1 MKFKLTCLI
10 FFILFNFASLFSS
23 EVINELTIHK
33 NLRCLV
39 CQGQS
44 ISDSNSE
51 FALTLKSVVKDLI
64 DEGKTEG
71 EIYNFL
77 SDKYGDWILFNTPL
91 KKNSYFLWFMPYIL
105 FILGGGLLFLII
117 RKRSEKTK

>member
-1 MKFKLTCLI
+1 MKFKFAFLI
-10 FFILFNFASLFSS
+10 FFILFNFTSS
-23 EVINELTIHK
+23 ISKEIINELEIHK

-64 DEGKTEG
+64 DEGQTED
-71 EIYNFL
+71 EIYSFL
-77 SDKYGDWILFNTPL
+77 SDKYGDWILYKPKFNLENFT
-91 KKNSYFLWFMPYIL
+91 LWVFPYIVL
-105 FILGGGLLFLII
+105 IIGGFIIIFLIK
-117 RKRSEKTK
+117 KRSKNV

>member
-1 MKFKLTCLI
+1 MKSKLTCLI

-64 DEGKTEG
+64 DEGKTED

-77 SDKYGDWILFNTPL
+77 SDKYGDWILYKPKFNL
-91 KKNSYFLWFMPYIL
+91 ENIILWVFPYIVL
-105 FILGGGLLFLII
+105 IIGGFIIIFLIK
-117 RKRSEKTK
+117 KRSKDV

>member
-64 DEGKTEG
+64 DEGKTED

-77 SDKYGDWILFNTPL
+77 SDKYGDWILYKPKFNL
-91 KKNSYFLWFMPYIL
+91 ENIILWVFPYIVL
-105 FILGGGLLFLII
+105 IIGGFIIIFLIK
-117 RKRSEKTK
+117 KRSKDV

>member
-1 MKFKLTCLI
+1 MKSKIILSI
-10 FFILFNFASLFSS
+10 FFVMFFSNS
-23 EVINELTIHK
+23 FSNEIIDENKIHK

-51 FALTLKSVVKDLI
+51 FAITLKIVVRDLI
-64 DEGKTEG
+64 DQGKSEK

-77 SDKYGDWILFNTPL
+77 SDKYGDWILYKPKFKLENFL
-91 KKNSYFLWFMPYIL
+91 LWFFPYIVL
-105 FILGGGLLFLII
+105 IVGGFIIVFLIK
-117 RKRSEKTK
+117 KRSKKM

>member
-77 SDKYGDWILFNTPL
+77 SDKYGDWILYKPKFNL
-91 KKNSYFLWFMPYIL
+91 ENIILWVFPYIVL
-105 FILGGGLLFLII
+105 IIGGFIIIFLIK
-117 RKRSEKTK
+117 KRSKDV

>member
-1 MKFKLTCLI
+1 MKFKFAFLI
-10 FFILFNFASLFSS
+10 FFILFNFTSS
-23 EVINELTIHK
+23 ISKEIINELEIQK

-64 DEGKTEG
+64 DEGKTED
-71 EIYNFL
+71 EIYSFL
-77 SDKYGDWILFNTPL
+77 SDKYGDWILYKPKFNLENFT
-91 KKNSYFLWFMPYIL
+91 LWVFPYIVL
-105 FILGGGLLFLII
+105 IIGGFIIIFLIK
-117 RKRSEKTK
+117 KRSKNV

>member
-1 MKFKLTCLI
+1 MKSKLTCLI

-77 SDKYGDWILFNTPL
+77 SDKYGDWILYKPKFNL
-91 KKNSYFLWFMPYIL
+91 ENIILWVFPYIVL
-105 FILGGGLLFLII
+105 IIGGFIIIFLIK
-117 RKRSEKTK
+117 KRSKNV